1 MNARTLL
8 NLALSIAIATPIAL
22 PASAEVVL
30 SSTTSVTR
38 TQQGPLIPQTAG
50 VIIKLPGA
58 VNVDVGQK
66 QDFPLTVPLAQP
78 LMDLQGNEVVPAN
91 TPVSI
96 KLKPENGGARIVAES
111 IVVRGQI
118 VPIQATTA
126 IIPGT
131 TIEQVSGAE
140 RARENSGMMG
150 NLFGS
155 VLGATARSSR
165 KAEMFDQGGMI
176 GGAIGILSG
185 MSSPKNIRVVQ
196 LPADSVYVLSLQAP
210 ISLPMVAIAPQPAP
224 QAEQPE
230 FNFRNS
236 SEYHQ
241 GIESVIAGFKQGKL
255 SQAEARRVIAAADHY
270 ATHQLTPKLYPLAGL
285 RRQVGQLFDYTYAI
299 DQK

>member
-22 PASAEVVL
+22 PASAEVVI

-38 TQQGPLIPQTAG
+38 SQQGALIPQTAG

-91 TPVSI
+91 TPVSV

-210 ISLPMVAIAPQPAP
+210 ISLPMIAITPQPAP